1 MRPITQLL
9 APISQA
15 AFDAA
20 ELVLLERPTTDM
32 RHAAADARLAIT
44 AAAPH
49 LQFAVVQALA
59 SPGRAGWILGFT
71 GFGINVLTCSAL
83 TVGALDVAGWHSWLF
98 AGAAGAQAAGYIGN
112 RLFFSWVR
120 RRAARVV
127 AERSADIVLCA
138 R

>member
-1 MRPITQLL
+1 MRPITKLL

-15 AFDAA
+15 AYDAA

-49 LQFAVVQALA
+49 LQFAVVEALA
-59 SPGRAGWILGFT
+59 KPGRAGWILGFA

-83 TVGALDVAGWHSWLF
+83 IVGALDVPGWHRWLF
-98 AGAAGAQAAGYIGN
+98 YSAGAAQAAGYIGN

-127 AERSADIVLCA
+127 AERSADILLCT